1 MKILAAIITLL
12 MSIDKGYTQNLSDY
26 QWKNRVLILS
36 EATEEETL
44 SNIAFKKVT
53 NQMEA
58 CDERDMIFSF
68 LKNNELTTP
77 DGQKIG
83 SKISLPTE
91 FNGYLLIGKDG
102 GIKMKEDYPL
112 DLEKV
117 FDRIDGMPM
126 RRAKMRNND

>member
-58 CDERDMIFSF
+58 CDERDMIVLF
-68 LKNNELTTP
+68 LKNNELTP
-77 DGQKIG
+77 
-83 SKISLPTE
+83 P
-91 FNGYLLIGKDG
+91 NG
-102 GIKMKEDYPL
+102 
-112 DLEKV
+112 
-117 FDRIDGMPM
+117 
-126 RRAKMRNND
+126 

>member
-1 MKILAAIITLL
+1 
-12 MSIDKGYTQNLSDY
+12 MSIGKGYAQNLSDY

-36 EATEEETL
+36 EATEEKTL
-44 SNIAFKKVT
+44 SNTEFTKVT
-53 NQMEA
+53 TQMVA
-58 CDERDMIFSF
+58 CDERDVIVLF
-68 LKNNELTTP
+68 LKNSALKTP
-77 DGQKIG
+77 DGQKI
-83 SKISLPTE
+83 SYKTSLPTE

-126 RRAKMRNND
+126 RRAEMRNND